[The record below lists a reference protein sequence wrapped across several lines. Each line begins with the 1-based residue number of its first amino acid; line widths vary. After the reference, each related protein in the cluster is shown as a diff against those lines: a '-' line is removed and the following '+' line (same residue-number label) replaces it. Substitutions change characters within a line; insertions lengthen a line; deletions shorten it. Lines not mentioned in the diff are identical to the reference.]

1 MRLTKGFSL
10 IEVMVSMLIASIAL
24 LGLAATQLRTLQ
36 YATNS
41 FDYTVGL
48 ILGQNAME
56 RIWSRLCDIQH
67 KDPSLFQDDTFRE
80 WLLAPSSI
88 RATFE
93 VTVPDTYANEMNIQV
108 NWVDERMNAAI
119 DGENQVVLNATFM
132 SLDETCE

>member
-10 IEVMVSMLIASIAL
+10 VEVMVSMLIASIAL
-24 LGLAATQLRTLQ
+24 LGLAAAQLRTLQ

-48 ILGQNAME
+48 VIGQNAME
-56 RIWSRLCDIQH
+56 KIWSRLCDIQH
-67 KDPSLFQDDTFRE
+67 KNPSLFQDEAFRE
-80 WLLAPSSI
+80 WLLAPASI
-88 RATFE
+88 RGSFE
-93 VTVPDTYANEMNIQV
+93 VIVPQAYANEMNIQV
-108 NWVDERMNAAI
+108 NWVDERMDPDV